1 MRIVVSRNIP
11 QQYLEY
17 SRLYVKTWE
26 MSRQRHLTQKTCRES
41 HNAKCTVLTGLNFQ
55 DALRTRQSR
64 DGELMP
70 FYLAMPSILE
80 PTGAESRYGP
90 GAGNKNERSERS
102 VLLDLTADGDVF
114 VPDRRL
120 GRSRRLIDSF
130 FPPFACVAPDQVL
143 YFHLSLP
150 PSLSLFRPTFMLL
163 VLLLLFQHL
172 LISFSYNLQPLPK
185 SEGGTSRPAAAP
197 SSFVFLSGRL

>member
-1 MRIVVSRNIP
+1 
-11 QQYLEY
+11 
-17 SRLYVKTWE
+17 
-26 MSRQRHLTQKTCRES
+26 
-41 HNAKCTVLTGLNFQ
+41 
-55 DALRTRQSR
+55 
-64 DGELMP
+64 MP
-70 FYLAMPSILE
+70 FYLTMPSVLK

-90 GAGNKNERSERS
+90 GAVIKMREARS

-143 YFHLSLP
+143 CFHLSLAPLLLTLSLSSHFRSSLSSFFFSSSTFSP
-150 PSLSLFRPTFMLL
+150 PSRTISSLFR
-163 VLLLLFQHL
+163 
-172 LISFSYNLQPLPK
+172 SPK
-185 SEGGTSRPAAAP
+185 EALRAPP